1 MNPIPDPRPQRSLL
15 AVPATSPR
23 FLEKAAQ
30 SDADALFIDL
40 EDAVIPALKVEA
52 RASAIAALNQ
62 LDWGTR
68 IVSLRVNGLD
78 TPWGCRD
85 ILEVAEACPRLD
97 RILLPK
103 CESPG
108 DVHAVAVMLRAA
120 EQATGRQRELRM
132 EALIETARG
141 VANVESIA
149 QAGGRLVAMVFGGGD
164 YQLDLGSF
172 QRGVGAPSPEYV
184 VLTDDDGKGARERH
198 WNDLWH
204 YAMARI
210 ANACRA
216 YGLAPIDGPFTGIAD
231 AEGLRAATRRAL
243 ALGFE
248 GKMAIHPSQI
258 EAINELMSPTAQQ
271 IEWAH
276 EALTAMAAAAAEGR
290 GAVKDKRGEMI
301 DLMHVKLARKLLD
314 RAERIARKARP

>member
-1 MNPIPDPRPQRSLL
+1 
-15 AVPATSPR
+15 
-23 FLEKAAQ
+23 
-30 SDADALFIDL
+30 
-40 EDAVIPALKVEA
+40 
-52 RASAIAALNQ
+52 
-62 LDWGTR
+62 
-68 IVSLRVNGLD
+68 
-78 TPWGCRD
+78 
-85 ILEVAEACPRLD
+85 
-97 RILLPK
+97 
-103 CESPG
+103 
-108 DVHAVAVMLRAA
+108 
-120 EQATGRQRELRM
+120 
-132 EALIETARG
+132 
-141 VANVESIA
+141 
-149 QAGGRLVAMVFGGGD
+149 MVFGGGD

-172 QRGVGAPSPEYV
+172 QRGVGAPSPEYL

-231 AEGLRAATRRAL
+231 TEGLRAAARRAL

-276 EALTAMAAAAAEGR
+276 EALAAMAAAAAEGR